1 MYLVSKLRHSKAVIV
16 AIVALYLFLPRI
28 AHAAEGRQQQF
39 RLGTAAMPF
48 GWSTAIAKLDSDE
61 KPDFA
66 IADRIG
72 NGTNGYNY
80 RLQLAL
86 SEAESQVF
94 HFRSADSALRVS
106 IVDLDDDADLDVILT
121 HALSGEIAGVWLNN
135 GEGGFHQANT
145 ADFAHARLKIG
156 EEAAIASANAPEPIA
171 ALLLRRSVFDR
182 PADVSFGMQVMPAAE
197 CVYCAENTQAPSH
210 SYRFIT
216 PRAPPPISLS

>member
-1 MYLVSKLRHSKAVIV
+1 MYLVSKLRHSKAVVV

-61 KPDFA
+61 KLDFA

-86 SEAESQVF
+86 SEAQSQVF
-94 HFRSADSALRVS
+94 HFRSADSALKVS
-106 IVDLDDDADLDVILT
+106 IVDLDDDADLDVVLT

-145 ADFAHARLKIG
+145 NDFAHARMNVG
-156 EEAAIASANAPEPIA
+156 EETAIASAYAPEPIA
-171 ALLLRRSVFDR
+171 ALLLRKSVFDQA
-182 PADVSFGMQVMPAAE
+182 PGVPFDTQLMPVASG
-197 CVYCAENTQAPSH
+197 VHCAEITRAPGYSCH
-210 SYRFIT
+210 FIT
-216 PRAPPPISLS
+216 PRAPPSIRLS

>member
-1 MYLVSKLRHSKAVIV
+1 MYLVSKLRHSKAVVV

-28 AHAAEGRQQQF
+28 AHAAEGHEQQF

-48 GWSTAIAKLDSDE
+48 GWSTAIARLDTDE
-61 KPDFA
+61 ELDFA

-86 SEAESQVF
+86 SEAANQVF
-94 HFRSADSALRVS
+94 HFRSTDSALRVS
-106 IVDLDDDADLDVILT
+106 IVDLDDDADLDVVLT

-145 ADFAHARLKIG
+145 NDFARARMKLG
-156 EEAAIASANAPEPIA
+156 EDAAIESANAPEPIP
-171 ALLLRRSVFDR
+171 ALLLRKSVFDR
-182 PADVSFGMQVMPAAE
+182 AARIPFDRQIMPAAE
-197 CVYCAENTQAPSH
+197 GVRCAEITHAPGY
-210 SYRFIT
+210 SYHFIT
-216 PRAPPPISLS
+216 PRAPPSINLS

>member
-1 MYLVSKLRHSKAVIV
+1 MSLVSKLRRSKAVLV

-28 AHAAEGRQQQF
+28 AHAAEGHHQQF

-61 KPDFA
+61 KLDFA

-86 SEAESQVF
+86 SEAQSQIF
-94 HFRSADSALRVS
+94 HFRSADSALKVS
-106 IVDLDDDADLDVILT
+106 IVDLDDDADLDVVLT
-121 HALSGEIAGVWLNN
+121 HAFSGEIAGVWLNN

-145 ADFAHARLKIG
+145 NDFAHARMKVG

-171 ALLLRRSVFDR
+171 ALLLRKTVFDR
-182 PADVSFGMQVMPAAE
+182 PADIPFDTQIVPVSEGV
-197 CVYCAENTQAPSH
+197 CCAEITHVPGYP
-210 SYRFIT
+210 YRFIT
-216 PRAPPPISLS
+216 PRAPPSISLS

>member
-1 MYLVSKLRHSKAVIV
+1 MDLVSKLRHSKAVVV
-16 AIVALYLFLPRI
+16 AIVALYLFFPRI

-48 GWSTAIAKLDSDE
+48 GWSTAIAKLDTDE
-61 KPDFA
+61 KLDFA

-72 NGTNGYNY
+72 NGKNGYNY

-106 IVDLDDDADLDVILT
+106 IVDLDDDADLDVVLT

-145 ADFAHARLKIG
+145 NDFAHARMKVN
-156 EEAAIASANAPEPIA
+156 EEPAIASANAPEPIA
-171 ALLLRRSVFDR
+171 AVLVRKSVFDR
-182 PADVSFGMQVMPAAE
+182 AAGIPSDTQIMPVAE
-197 CVYCAENTQAPSH
+197 SVHCAEITHAPGYP
-210 SYRFIT
+210 YRFIT
-216 PRAPPPISLS
+216 PRAPPSISLS

>member
-16 AIVALYLFLPRI
+16 AIFALYLFLPAI

-48 GWSTAIAKLDSDE
+48 GWSTAIAKLDTDE
-61 KPDFA
+61 KLDFA

-86 SEAESQVF
+86 SEADNQVF
-94 HFRSADSALRVS
+94 HFRSADSALKVS
-106 IVDLDDDADLDVILT
+106 IVDLDDDADLDVVLT

-145 ADFAHARLKIG
+145 NEFARARIKVN
-156 EEAAIASANAPEPIA
+156 EEATIASANAPEPIA
-171 ALLLRRSVFDR
+171 ALLVRKSVFDR
-182 PADVSFGMQVMPAAE
+182 AAGISFDTQIMPVAE
-197 CVYCAENTQAPSH
+197 GVHFAEITHAPGY

-216 PRAPPPISLS
+216 PRAPPAISLF

>member
-1 MYLVSKLRHSKAVIV
+1 MYLASKLRHSKAVVV

-39 RLGTAAMPF
+39 RLGTAAMTF

-61 KPDFA
+61 KLDFA

-72 NGTNGYNY
+72 NAISGYNY

-86 SEAESQVF
+86 SEAGNQIF
-94 HFRSADSALRVS
+94 HFRSADSALKVS
-106 IVDLDDDADLDVILT
+106 ILDLDDDADLDVVLT

-135 GEGGFHQANT
+135 GEGGFHQASTN
-145 ADFAHARLKIG
+145 DFAHARMKVN

-171 ALLLRRSVFDR
+171 ALLLRKNVFDR
-182 PADVSFGMQVMPAAE
+182 AAGISFDTQVMPVTE
-197 CVYCAENTQAPSH
+197 GVHCTENT
-210 SYRFIT
+210 
-216 PRAPPPISLS
+216 RAP

>member
-1 MYLVSKLRHSKAVIV
+1 MYLVSKLRHSKAIVV

-39 RLGTAAMPF
+39 RLGTAALPF
-48 GWSTAIAKLDSDE
+48 GWSTAIAKLDTDE
-61 KPDFA
+61 KLDFA

-86 SEAESQVF
+86 SEADNQVF
-94 HFRSADSALRVS
+94 HFRSADSALKVS
-106 IVDLDDDADLDVILT
+106 IVDLDDDADLDVVLT

-145 ADFAHARLKIG
+145 NEFAHARMKVN
-156 EEAAIASANAPEPIA
+156 EEAAIASANAPEPLA
-171 ALLLRRSVFDR
+171 ALLVRKSVFDR
-182 PADVSFGMQVMPAAE
+182 AAGISFDTQIMPVAE
-197 CVYCAENTQAPSH
+197 GVHCAEITHAPGY

-216 PRAPPPISLS
+216 PRAPPSISLF